1 MKKNNVLVI
10 LCLLFAFRLS
20 AQDIAGI
27 AKKFIST
34 LSAEQQL
41 NSLFPFDGAEQYN
54 YHFVPLE
61 RKGITFNEMTPEQ
74 QVLAVQLM
82 HSCISQTAF
91 QKISEIRQMETYLK
105 ELEKRKPEDHFR
117 DTGNYHI
124 SIFGIPAATTIWGWR
139 FEGHHISYN
148 FSVNKNKLVAGTP
161 GFMGSNPAIVLTGA
175 TKGKEILKDETAVGF
190 ELLNA
195 LSKEQLAKAVFDTGA
210 PKDIL
215 TFDKRK
221 AWIDTPVGISYKEL
235 NPAQQ
240 QLLLRIVNVYTHR
253 YTQLFAEDRLK
264 DIQKA
269 GLNNLRFAWAGATEK
284 ALGKG
289 TYYRVQGP
297 TIIIEYDNTQNNAN
311 HVHSVYRDLQ
321 HDFGG
326 DELLAHYREAHGK

>member
-190 ELLNA
+190 EL
-195 LSKEQLAKAVFDTGA
+195 
-210 PKDIL
+210 